1 MTFTNSNTFHVS
13 KEDMR
18 KMGYEVVDVIVE
30 HLHNLENKPVLQSK
44 KNDFFQVHLNEN
56 IPTQG
61 EGWNQSFQTLHDTV
75 LMNTTY
81 SNHPRFFAFVPSPSN
96 YISALADFLASS
108 FNIFTGSW
116 LMSPGAAQIELVTLN
131 WLKHIFSF
139 PSEAGGVFVSG
150 GSMANLTALAVAKQS
165 ILQNKLE
172 NAIVYCSDQTH
183 ASIDK
188 ALKVL
193 GFQPEQL
200 CKIPCNEDFKLSAME
215 LKKKI
220 EQDKLIGKIP
230 FCIVANIGTTNTG
243 AVDPLEDI
251 MEIAADHRI
260 WVHGDGAFG
269 APAILSPEG
278 KIACKGIDKL
288 DSLSLDPHK
297 WLFQSYDIGCVLI
310 RNHKLMQNCF
320 SILPEYLKDSE
331 TKQQEIN
338 FSDYS
343 IELTRRFRALKL
355 WLTFKVFGLQAFKEA
370 IQKALYITQEA
381 THLIENN
388 QYLEVVST
396 GLGVVT
402 FRFIPENMYSQ
413 SDTNLLNEY
422 IAKELNQDGFAMV
435 STTILKEKKVIRL
448 CPLHPS
454 LKIEDIQLTLEKLI
468 DYGKK
473 YNKKI

>member
-1 MTFTNSNTFHVS
+1 MFQIN
-13 KEDMR
+13 KEEMK

-30 HLHNLENKPVLQSK
+30 HLHNLENKPVLQNK
-44 KNDFFQVHLNEN
+44 ENNFFQAHLNEG
-56 IPTQG
+56 IPIQG
-61 EGWNQSFQTLHDTV
+61 EGWNQSFQTLHNTV

-131 WLKHIFSF
+131 WLKDIFSF
-139 PSEAGGVFVSG
+139 PPEAGGVFVSG

-165 ILQNKLE
+165 LLQNKLE
-172 NAIVYCSDQTH
+172 NAVIYCSDQTH
-183 ASIDK
+183 ISVDK
-188 ALKVL
+188 ALKIL

-200 CKIPCNEDFKLSAME
+200 CRIPCNEDFMLSAIE
-215 LKKKI
+215 LKKQI
-220 EQDKLIGKIP
+220 EQDKLVGKIP
-230 FCIVANIGTTNTG
+230 FCIVVNIGTTNTG
-243 AVDPLEDI
+243 AVDPLQDI
-251 MEIAADHRI
+251 IEIASDHGM

-269 APAILSPEG
+269 APAILSSKG

-297 WLFQSYDIGCVLI
+297 WLFQSYDIGCVLV
-310 RNHKLMQNCF
+310 RNHKLMQDCF

-331 TKQQEIN
+331 TKQAEIN
-338 FSDYS
+338 FSDYG

-355 WLTFKVFGLQAFKEA
+355 WLTLKVFGLEAFKEA
-370 IQKALYITQEA
+370 IEKAISLTQEA

-388 QYLEVVST
+388 TYLEVVSK

-402 FRFIPENMYSQ
+402 FRFIPEDICSQ
-413 SDTNLLNEY
+413 IDINFINEY

-454 LKIEDIQLTLEKLI
+454 IKKEDIQLTLEKLI
-468 DYGKK
+468 NYGKK
-473 YNKKI
+473 YNQKI